1 MDEGHFTECVTAV
14 KLWIRL
20 VSCTTVV
27 MCRISSRNAPIW
39 TNVESLYNKLV
50 KYNTHA
56 HTQHQ
61 QNTNVA
67 STKLTRETKQN
78 THDNTN
84 QCIRY
89 ILADWSQHDSKMWPV
104 LHVCSISQSSFPKAA
119 FTPDTFSWIQV
130 CRTSNLYPST
140 GWWIQVL
147 SSVLL
152 ADTSGYMSPWRQFC
166 RDTDG
171 DKGYKWIQ
179 LVSGLH
185 VSGAKRGITPSNT
198 PRWQFGI
205 VALVLID
212 VCTWCAPDH

>member
-1 MDEGHFTECVTAV
+1 
-14 KLWIRL
+14 
-20 VSCTTVV
+20 

-166 RDTDG
+166 RRYGIQTATRDTSGYNLYPGYMYQVQNAALLQAIHRG
-171 DKGYKWIQ
+171 DS
-179 LVSGLH
+179 L
-185 VSGAKRGITPSNT
+185 A
-198 PRWQFGI
+198 
-205 VALVLID
+205 
-212 VCTWCAPDH
+212 